1 MSLMRA
7 GRAADAQAMLAR
19 RPDSLPVS
27 NANTQRL
34 RLYRGEIGPDD
45 VFTPADTAGVQV
57 ATLSFGLGNWYL
69 VRGDSAKARAWFERA
84 VQSGGWAAFGF
95 IAAERELARKREG
108 AGGLMDAKAIVQAVE
123 ARMHSYLD
131 AVLALDADRAFSHYL
146 RDPAMHVWNDG
157 VRHDYDSWVA
167 LSRAAIG
174 GFRSLDGAWG
184 EMTVVPLSGRGR
196 RLRVLSGTGNSHGGK
211 AHRYPRSGFVG
222 VGPAGW

>member
-1 MSLMRA
+1 
-7 GRAADAQAMLAR
+7 
-19 RPDSLPVS
+19 
-27 NANTQRL
+27 
-34 RLYRGEIGPDD
+34 
-45 VFTPADTAGVQV
+45 VFTPADTAGTQV
-57 ATLSFGLGNWYL
+57 ATLSYGLGNWYL

-184 EMTVVPLSGRGR
+184 EMTVVPLGPDAAVASASFQERA
-196 RLRVLSGTGNSHGGK
+196 TGHGGK
-211 AHRYPRSGFVG
+211 AHHIRGAVSWVWVLRDGEWRIIHGHAVHLP
-222 VGPAGW
+222 PEN